1 MHSEES
7 YINAI
12 IASFIEDKSGLLL
25 PSGFVKQLAPI
36 DYTYKYIPW
45 SSLDGVV
52 VPMEQIIEVL
62 REFNRDETVALC
74 ANLAAHSHP
83 SSSTG
88 ILNELIEKD
97 APGIYEKAKTLLK
110 AGDKFF
116 GPQASLTL
124 AKMAIAV
131 GDDDQSLPI
140 IPFHVLVG
148 LLLSI
153 QDHFV
158 PQEGEKEPIQ
168 LASEL
173 AANYWLHKRLIPAIE
188 YENFKQRWLGT
199 DQTATQLRELYLQST
214 GVPVETVAD
223 ISLTLVQI
231 PLPQMFRFRV
241 NRNSAD
247 QHERE
252 VLQSISYLSCDAT
265 KFKILFKSMDDFISF
280 SMDFSSFQKFPFYE
294 RSDGRFTVL
303 DLSML
308 IRRTMGWPLV
318 NDAIYPA
325 TPVLSKSE
333 ISKIVANVQTAT
345 EQNFSNQIIE
355 ACGTAWGNRIIE
367 ETDLR
372 RVFGGVGVKV
382 ADIAV
387 EFPNSWL
394 IFEISALRPV
404 YQALAGQSVAHYSQ
418 MIEQAVGEAR
428 QAISTA
434 RQFLLHADN
443 NSLDFKEISKEINI
457 YPVVLLTEGF
467 PIGPIASSEIRGIV
481 SRVEGPLDGRIRPIE
496 IINPDE
502 LRMLLGLSVKF
513 GMSVVDLL
521 DAKAKS
527 NFHADSV
534 NNFLCTEFRE
544 EIQQL

>member
-1 MHSEES
+1 M
-7 YINAI
+7 
-12 IASFIEDKSGLLL
+12 EDKSGLLL
-25 PSGFVKQLAPI
+25 PSRFVKEAAPI

-45 SSLDGVV
+45 SVLDGVI

-62 REFNRDETVALC
+62 RQFNRDDTIALC
-74 ANLAAHSHP
+74 ANLGSLSHP

-88 ILNELIEKD
+88 ILNELIAKA
-97 APGIYEKAKTLLK
+97 APELYERAKTLLE

-116 GPQASLTL
+116 GPQAALTL
-124 AKMAIAV
+124 AKMAIAF
-131 GDDDQSLPI
+131 GEDDQILPI

-148 LLLSI
+148 LLLLI

-158 PQEGEKEPIQ
+158 PLDGEKDSFQ
-168 LASEL
+168 LASGL

-199 DQTATQLRELYLQST
+199 DQTATRLRELYLQSR

-223 ISLTLVQI
+223 ISLTLIQI
-231 PLPQMFRFRV
+231 PLPQMFRFNV
-241 NRNSAD
+241 NRNPAD
-247 QHERE
+247 QHQEN
-252 VLQSISYLSCDAT
+252 VLKSILHLSCDAA
-265 KFKILFKSMDDFISF
+265 KFKELFKSTDDFISF
-280 SMDFSSFQKFPFYE
+280 SMDFSDFQRFPFYE

-308 IRRTMGWPLV
+308 IRRTLGWPLV
-318 NDAIYPA
+318 NDALYPA
-325 TPVLSKSE
+325 TPVLTKSE
-333 ISKIVANVQTAT
+333 IKGIVADVQSAT
-345 EQNFSNQIIE
+345 EHNFSNQIIE
-355 ACGTAWGNRIIE
+355 AFGTSWSNRIIE
-367 ETDLR
+367 ETELR

-394 IFEISALRPV
+394 IIEISALRPV
-404 YQALAGQSVAHYSQ
+404 YQALAGQSVEHYSQ

-443 NSLDFKEISKEINI
+443 NSLDFKEIGKEIII
-457 YPVVLLTEGF
+457 YPVALLTEGF
-467 PIGPIASSEIRGIV
+467 PIGPIASSEIRKIV
-481 SRVEGPLDGRIRPIE
+481 SREEGHLDGRIRPIE

-502 LRMLLGLSVKF
+502 FRMLLGLSVKF
-513 GMSVVDLL
+513 GMSVVDLIE
-521 DAKAKS
+521 AKARS